1 MRGAPLTLTTDDPVA
16 AGMEQDTLAKLWT
29 ADAGQGLQNKDR
41 PAFVREHADALD
53 EHTDT
58 DDPVPDPESA
68 SMAAYRDWLERYKGT
83 VTRQLSEG
91 NDAED

>member
-1 MRGAPLTLTTDDPVA
+1 
-16 AGMEQDTLAKLWT
+16 MEQDTLAELWT

-58 DDPVPDPESA
+58 SDPVPDPEGA
-68 SMAAYRDWLERYKGT
+68 SMAEYRDWLERYKSV
-83 VTRQLSEG
+83 VTKQLNGENTNGEG
-91 NDAED
+91 GE